1 MCVVLHCRLGHVWSC
16 TAGWVMCGPA
26 LQVGSCVV
34 LHCRLG
40 HVWCCTAGWV
50 MCGAALQVGSC
61 VVLHCRLGHV
71 WCCTAGS
78 KGIQRMNA
86 LVKGLILRRMKTD
99 LGLDGKQLVRIL
111 VSNRIA

>member
-1 MCVVLHCRLGHVWSC
+1 
-16 TAGWVMCGPA
+16 MCGAALQVGSCGAA

-40 HVWCCTAGWV
+40 H
-50 MCGAALQVGSC
+50 

-86 LVKGLILRRMKTD
+86 LVKGLVLRRMKTD

-111 VSNRIA
+111 VSNRIV